1 MTPTAIPSDRVEAR
15 RIGLVADTH
24 GAKPDGSDLPEAVLD
39 ALRGVDLVI
48 HLGDMGAVGALD
60 RFAGLAPVLATKGGH
75 AVGSDPR
82 IAERAR
88 VVEAGRFA
96 LGALFELP
104 KLAPEFR
111 IGDDGVLVFP
121 DTPIAAALERAFGRR
136 VDVVAFAGTHA
147 PFLGEHEGVL
157 FVNPGSPNLP
167 AQPPGTVAIVDLG
180 GARPRAEIREVAG

>member
-1 MTPTAIPSDRVEAR
+1 VIEPIPTDRVDAR
-15 RIGLVADTH
+15 RIGLVADSH
-24 GAKPDGSDLPEAVLD
+24 SGAADGADLPEAVLA

-60 RFAGLAPVLATKGGH
+60 RFATVAPVLATRGAH

-96 LGALFELP
+96 LGALFDLP
-104 KLAPEFR
+104 KLAPAFR
-111 IGDDGVLVFP
+111 VTDDGTLVLP
-121 DTPIAAALERAFGRR
+121 DGPLAPRLEALFSRR
-136 VDVVAFAGTHA
+136 VDVVAFAATHA
-147 PFLGEHEGVL
+147 PFTAERDGIV

-167 AQPPGTVAIVDLG
+167 ARPPGTVAIVDLS
-180 GARPRAEIREVAG
+180 GARPRAEIRPVGA

>member
-1 MTPTAIPSDRVEAR
+1 MTTTTIPFDRIDAR
-15 RIGLVADTH
+15 RIGLVADSHSAT
-24 GAKPDGSDLPEAVLD
+24 PDGSDLPEAVLE

-60 RFAGLAPVLATKGGH
+60 RFAGVAPVLATKGGH
-75 AVGSDPR
+75 AVGHDPR
-82 IAERAR
+82 IAERVR

-111 IGDDGVLVFP
+111 VGDDGRLVFP
-121 DTPIAAALERAFGRR
+121 GEPIAAVLERTFGRR
-136 VDVVAFAGTHA
+136 VDVVAFAATHA
-147 PFLGEHEGVL
+147 PFRGEHEGVL

-167 AQPPGTVAIVDLG
+167 ARPPGTVAIVDLTG
-180 GARPRAEIREVAG
+180 PRPRAEIREVAG

>member
-1 MTPTAIPSDRVEAR
+1 MTAAAIPIDRLEAR

-24 GAKPDGSDLPEAVLD
+24 GRKPDGSDLPETVLE

-48 HLGDMGAVGALD
+48 HLGDMGAVGSLD
-60 RFAGLAPVLATKGGH
+60 RFASVAPVLATKGGH

-88 VVEAGRFA
+88 VVVGRFT

-111 IGDDGVLVFP
+111 VGDDGTLVFP
-121 DTPIAAALERAFGRR
+121 DEAIAGVLERTFGRR
-136 VDVVAFAGTHA
+136 VDVVAFAATHA
-147 PFLGEHEGVL
+147 PFNGEHEGVL

-167 AQPPGTVAIVDLG
+167 ARPPGTVAIVDLTG
-180 GARPRAEIREVAG
+180 PRPRAEIREVAG